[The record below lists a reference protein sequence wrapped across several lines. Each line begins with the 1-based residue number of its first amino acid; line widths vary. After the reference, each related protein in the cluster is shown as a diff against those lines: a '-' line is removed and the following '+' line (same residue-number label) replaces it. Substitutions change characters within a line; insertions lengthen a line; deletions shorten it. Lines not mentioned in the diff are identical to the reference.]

1 MKKNN
6 KNYIVVWVVLVLMFN
21 LIVFITPNEVAGVS
35 KFHGSFWVGYIFITL
50 TFVAQLLVTLYSL
63 KGNAEKTFYNIPL
76 ISVSFVTTIIML
88 VIGTVCMA
96 VPVIPVWL
104 GVILCA
110 IVLAAAI
117 IIGMQAKATA
127 DVVGGIDEKIKNKT
141 FFMKSLRV
149 DVESLQA
156 RAENSEIADELKKV
170 WDAVRYSNPV
180 SAEALSGIEAQITI
194 KFADLADAV
203 EKFDI
208 QSVKKASKEL
218 QILINDREKKSRLL

>member
-50 TFVAQLLVTLYSL
+50 TFVAQLLVTLDSL
-63 KGNAEKTFYNIPL
+63 KGNAEKIFYNVPL

-88 VIGTVCMA
+88 VVGTVCMA

-110 IVLAAAI
+110 IVLAIAI

-127 DVVGGIDEKIKNKT
+127 DVVGGIDEKVKNKT

-149 DVESLQA
+149 DVELLQA

-203 EKFDI
+203 EKSDI
-208 QSVKKASKEL
+208 QSVEKASKEL

>member
-1 MKKNN
+1 MKKNY
-6 KNYIVVWVVLVLMFN
+6 KNYIVVWAVLVLMFN

-35 KFHGSFWVGYIFITL
+35 KFHSSFWVGYIFITL
-50 TFVAQLLVTLYSL
+50 TFITQLFVTLYSL
-63 KGNAEKTFYNIPL
+63 KGNIEKTFYNVPL
-76 ISVSFVTTIIML
+76 ISISFVTTIVML
-88 VIGTVCMA
+88 VVGTVCMA
-96 VPVIPVWL
+96 VPIIPVWL

-110 IVLAAAI
+110 TVLAVAVV
-117 IIGMQAKATA
+117 IGMQAKATA
-127 DVVGGIDEKIKNKT
+127 DIVGGIDERIKNKT

-156 RAENSEIADELKKV
+156 RAGNSEIANEMKKV

-194 KFADLADAV
+194 KYADLADAV
-203 EKFDI
+203 DKEDV
-208 QSVKKASKEL
+208 QAVKKVSKEL

>member
-1 MKKNN
+1 MKKNY
-6 KNYIVVWVVLVLMFN
+6 KNYIVVWAVLVLMFN

-35 KFHGSFWVGYIFITL
+35 KFHSSFWVGYIFITL
-50 TFVAQLLVTLYSL
+50 TFITQLLVTLYSL
-63 KGNAEKTFYNIPL
+63 KGNIEKTFYNVPL
-76 ISVSFVTTIIML
+76 ISISFVTAIVML
-88 VIGTVCMA
+88 VVGTVCMA
-96 VPVIPVWL
+96 VPIIPVWL

-110 IVLAAAI
+110 IVLAVAVV
-117 IIGMQAKATA
+117 IGMQAKATA
-127 DVVGGIDEKIKNKT
+127 DIVGGIDERIKNKT

-156 RAENSEIADELKKV
+156 RAGNSEIANEMKKV

-203 EKFDI
+203 DKEDV
-208 QSVKKASKEL
+208 QAVKKDSKEL

>member
-1 MKKNN
+1 MKKNY
-6 KNYIVVWVVLVLMFN
+6 KNYIVVWAVLVLMFN

-35 KFHGSFWVGYIFITL
+35 KFHSSFWVGYIFITL
-50 TFVAQLLVTLYSL
+50 TFITQLLVTLYSL
-63 KGNAEKTFYNIPL
+63 KGNIEKTFYNVPL
-76 ISVSFVTTIIML
+76 ISISFVTTIVML
-88 VIGTVCMA
+88 VVGTVCMA
-96 VPVIPVWL
+96 VPIIPVWL

-110 IVLAAAI
+110 IVLAVAVV
-117 IIGMQAKATA
+117 IGMQAKATA
-127 DVVGGIDEKIKNKT
+127 DIVGGIDERIKNKT

-156 RAENSEIADELKKV
+156 RAGNSEIANEMKKV

-203 EKFDI
+203 DKEDV
-208 QSVKKASKEL
+208 QAVKKDSKEL

>member
-1 MKKNN
+1 MKKNY
-6 KNYIVVWVVLVLMFN
+6 KNYIVVWAVLVLMFN

-35 KFHGSFWVGYIFITL
+35 KFHSSFWVGYIFITL
-50 TFVAQLLVTLYSL
+50 TFITQLLVTLYSL
-63 KGNAEKTFYNIPL
+63 KGNIEKTFYNVPL
-76 ISVSFVTTIIML
+76 ISISFVTTIVML
-88 VIGTVCMA
+88 VVGTVCMA
-96 VPVIPVWL
+96 VPIIPVWL

-110 IVLAAAI
+110 IVLAVAVV
-117 IIGMQAKATA
+117 IGMQAKATA
-127 DVVGGIDEKIKNKT
+127 DIVGGIDERIKNKT

-156 RAENSEIADELKKV
+156 RAENSEIANEMKKV

-203 EKFDI
+203 DKEDV
-208 QSVKKASKEL
+208 QAVKKDSKEL

>member
-1 MKKNN
+1 MKKNY
-6 KNYIVVWVVLVLMFN
+6 KNYIVVWAVLVLMFN

-35 KFHGSFWVGYIFITL
+35 KFHSSFWVGYIFITL
-50 TFVAQLLVTLYSL
+50 TFITQLLVTLYSL
-63 KGNAEKTFYNIPL
+63 KGNIEKTFYNVPL
-76 ISVSFVTTIIML
+76 ISISFVTTIVML
-88 VIGTVCMA
+88 VVGTVCMA
-96 VPVIPVWL
+96 VPIIPVWL

-110 IVLAAAI
+110 IVLAVAVV
-117 IIGMQAKATA
+117 IGMQAKATA
-127 DVVGGIDEKIKNKT
+127 DIVGGIDERIKNKT

-156 RAENSEIADELKKV
+156 RAGNSEIANEMKKV

-203 EKFDI
+203 NKEDV
-208 QSVKKASKEL
+208 QAVKKASKEL

>member
-1 MKKNN
+1 MKKNY
-6 KNYIVVWVVLVLMFN
+6 KNYIVVWAVLVLMFN

-35 KFHGSFWVGYIFITL
+35 KFHSSFWVGYIFITL
-50 TFVAQLLVTLYSL
+50 TFITQLLVTLYSL
-63 KGNAEKTFYNIPL
+63 KGNIEKTFYNVPL
-76 ISVSFVTTIIML
+76 ISISFVTTIVML
-88 VIGTVCMA
+88 VVGTVCMA
-96 VPVIPVWL
+96 VPIIPVWL

-110 IVLAAAI
+110 IVLAVAVV
-117 IIGMQAKATA
+117 IGMQAKATA
-127 DVVGGIDEKIKNKT
+127 DIVGGIDERIKNKT

-156 RAENSEIADELKKV
+156 RAGNSEIANEMKKV

-203 EKFDI
+203 DKEDV
-208 QSVKKASKEL
+208 QAVKKASKEL

>member
-1 MKKNN
+1 MKKNY
-6 KNYIVVWVVLVLMFN
+6 KNYIVVWAVLVLMFN

-35 KFHGSFWVGYIFITL
+35 KFHSSFWVGYIFITL
-50 TFVAQLLVTLYSL
+50 TFITQLFVTLYSL
-63 KGNAEKTFYNIPL
+63 KGNIEKTFYNVPL
-76 ISVSFVTTIIML
+76 ISISFVTTIVML
-88 VIGTVCMA
+88 VVGTVCMA
-96 VPVIPVWL
+96 VPIIPVWL

-110 IVLAAAI
+110 TVLAVAVV
-117 IIGMQAKATA
+117 IGMQAKATA
-127 DVVGGIDEKIKNKT
+127 DIVGGIDERIKNKT

-156 RAENSEIADELKKV
+156 RAGNSEIANEMKKV

-203 EKFDI
+203 DKEDV
-208 QSVKKASKEL
+208 QAVKKVSKEL

>member
-21 LIVFITPNEVAGVS
+21 IIVFITPNEVAGVS

-96 VPVIPVWL
+96 VQVIPVWL

-110 IVLAAAI
+110 IVLATAI

-127 DVVGGIDEKIKNKT
+127 DVVGGIDEKVKNKT

-203 EKFDI
+203 EKSDI

>member
-1 MKKNN
+1 MKKNY
-6 KNYIVVWVVLVLMFN
+6 KNYIVVWAVLVLMFN

-35 KFHGSFWVGYIFITL
+35 KFHSSFWVGYIFITL
-50 TFVAQLLVTLYSL
+50 TFITQLLVTLYSL
-63 KGNAEKTFYNIPL
+63 KGNIEKTFYNVPL
-76 ISVSFVTTIIML
+76 ISISFVTTIVML
-88 VIGTVCMA
+88 TVGTVCMA
-96 VPVIPVWL
+96 VPIIPVWL

-110 IVLAAAI
+110 IVLAVAVV
-117 IIGMQAKATA
+117 IGMQAKATA
-127 DVVGGIDEKIKNKT
+127 DIVGGIDERIKNKT

-156 RAENSEIADELKKV
+156 RAGNSEIANEMKKV

-203 EKFDI
+203 DKEDV
-208 QSVKKASKEL
+208 QAVKKDSKEL

>member
-1 MKKNN
+1 MKKNY
-6 KNYIVVWVVLVLMFN
+6 KNYIVVWAVLVLMFN

-35 KFHGSFWVGYIFITL
+35 KFHSSFWVGYIFITL
-50 TFVAQLLVTLYSL
+50 TFITQLLVTLYSL
-63 KGNAEKTFYNIPL
+63 KGNIEKTFYNVPL
-76 ISVSFVTTIIML
+76 ISISFVTTIVML
-88 VIGTVCMA
+88 VVGTVCMA
-96 VPVIPVWL
+96 VPIIPVWL

-110 IVLAAAI
+110 TVLAVAVV
-117 IIGMQAKATA
+117 IGMQAKATA
-127 DVVGGIDEKIKNKT
+127 DIVGGIDERIKNKT

-156 RAENSEIADELKKV
+156 RAGNSEIANEMKKV

-180 SAEALSGIEAQITI
+180 SAEVLSGIEAQITI

-203 EKFDI
+203 DKEDV
-208 QSVKKASKEL
+208 QAVKKVSKEL

>member
-63 KGNAEKTFYNIPL
+63 KGNAEKIFYNIPL

-88 VIGTVCMA
+88 VVGTVCMA

-110 IVLAAAI
+110 IVLAVAI
-117 IIGMQAKATA
+117 IIGMQAKAAA
-127 DVVGGIDEKIKNKT
+127 DVVGDFDEKVKNKT
-141 FFMKSLRV
+141 FFMKSLGV

-156 RAENSEIADELKKV
+156 RAENSEITDELKKV

-194 KFADLADAV
+194 RFADLADAV
-203 EKFDI
+203 EKSDI